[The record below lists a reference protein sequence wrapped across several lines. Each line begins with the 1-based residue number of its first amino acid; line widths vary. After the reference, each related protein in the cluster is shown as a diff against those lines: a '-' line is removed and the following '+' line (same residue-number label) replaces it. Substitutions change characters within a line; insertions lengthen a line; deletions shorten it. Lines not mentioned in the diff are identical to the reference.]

1 MQSSSTVRADLP
13 TLGIGVG
20 TGRDDIELGARGPLS

>member
-1 MQSSSTVRADLP
+1 MQRSPTVSADLP

-20 TGRDDIELGARGPLS
+20 TGRDDIEFGARGPSS